1 MIQIYLKNIHCDEET
16 DEVGADEPYV
26 FVASVNLASTVSVS
40 GVALPIPSSEVVLY
54 GPFEDVDKGE
64 THFAPGIS
72 QSFWSIINTPA
83 ALENPDDVIFVVAM
97 KENDTDDPE
106 GSRGI
111 VKGEVAGSI
120 SLSLPLSRAQK
131 VTKLL
136 NDVRSAIR
144 TPSPD
149 GINFDEVIGDPQEL
163 RFSREELAGAESGR
177 VQSKSLIF
185 SGDGGQYTL
194 TFEARN
200 PFRGWSGWGSLE
212 GGLTSNPAPVSW
224 GPGHLEVF
232 VRGGDNALWHRWW
245 MGNGWSGWESLGG
258 GNLVSLACVLG
269 QDGALR
275 LYGKT
280 ADGQRWFTRENGHG
294 WDEAALLNAVLRGL
308 DGTGGMSDAGR

>member
-1 MIQIYLKNIHCDEET
+1 
-16 DEVGADEPYV
+16 
-26 FVASVNLASTVSVS
+26 VS

-54 GPFEDVDKGE
+54 GPFADVDKGE

-111 VKGEVAGSI
+111 VKGEVAGSVSG
-120 SLSLPLSRAQK
+120 SLTLSRANK
-131 VTKLL
+131 VAKLI

-149 GINFDEVIGDPQEL
+149 GLNFDEVIGDPQEL
-163 RFSREELAGAESGR
+163 RFSREELAQAESGS
-177 VQSKSLIF
+177 VGSKSLVF

-194 TFEARN
+194 TFEVRN
-200 PFRGWSGWGSLE
+200 PSLGWSGWESLE
-212 GGLTSNPAPVSW
+212 GGITSNPAPVSW

-232 VRGGDNALWHRWW
+232 ARGGDNALWHRWW
-245 MGNGWSGWESLGG
+245 MGNGWSGWDSLEGGITSNPAPVSWGPGHLEVFARGGDNALWHKWWMGNGWSGWESLEGG
-258 GNLVSLACVLG
+258 ITSNPAPVS
-269 QDGALR
+269 
-275 LYGKT
+275 
-280 ADGQRWFTRENGHG
+280 
-294 WDEAALLNAVLRGL
+294 
-308 DGTGGMSDAGR
+308 